1 MKTKNPYWF
10 CLRLLGL
17 IAVAFV
23 AKKAFAADFP
33 PIVHLLATDPEAA
46 EAGQDTATFT
56 VFRIGPTNESL
67 TIRYEVGGTA
77 ANGLDYAA
85 LGGIITIPAGAW
97 TAPITLT
104 PVDDSL
110 IEGTETVIVGLRQP
124 LVWPPPY
131 LVAWPSVALA
141 TIEDNDLPPTN
152 HPPVVRIANPP
163 DGSVFLGPLDLRL
176 VANATDFDGRV
187 RSVEFFDG
195 TNSLGFGAPRLPYPR
210 PVSLEA
216 EALDLSI
223 ESDPVLYPD
232 LEADILRDPTIIPP
246 TVFTLV
252 WSNVPSGP
260 HLLTAVATDN
270 LGASSRSEPV
280 HIRVLDVPPQPVVN
294 VRATDPVATE
304 PGPTADRLDTATFA
318 IYRTGPTELPLTVFY
333 RLGGT
338 ASNGVDYR
346 ELPLSVT
353 IPRGASKAEVVVAP
367 LDDNL
372 VEGPEGV
379 VLTIVPPVCIAIFPP
394 PPDCYL
400 VGRYDTAR
408 AVINDND
415 PRNLPPVVEIVR
427 PLDGSVFLAPA
438 DIEIVAQARDFDGRV
453 VTVEFFEGDTSL
465 GIVTNTPGT
474 TVSNRP
480 PFAIKW
486 PDVPAGSYVLTAEA
500 TDDDGAKSRARP
512 VEIKVADRSDPV
524 VVNIVAT
531 DPIAS
536 EISPIPE
543 GDWATFAVTRTG
555 PTNRAL
561 TVFYEL
567 GGTASNGTDYHELPG
582 YVIIPAGSR
591 GANFYVVPIDDRL
604 VEGAET
610 VIAKL
615 KPIDC
620 RWAELSLSPLPLGCY
635 VVGPSNTATAVI
647 RDDDVASSNQPP
659 KVAIVRPESNAIFEA
674 PADIVL
680 VAEAKDADGF
690 VRTVEFFEGSHSLG
704 VVSNSVSAS
713 SLGSTFPSVEQL
725 FRLEWN
731 DVPPGAYEL
740 TAKATDNKGASSVS
754 APVRIR
760 VIETH
765 RIPVVTIEA
774 VDPIASE
781 GDWIWDPIVVRD
793 PAVVGGTTTI
803 DTPVFIGPPI
813 IDLPNVAVFA
823 VKRDSGT
830 NVPLTVYYSLGGT
843 ASNGEDYRKLDGKV
857 TIPAGARGARIIV
870 DPIDDKLVEGT
881 ESVVASLD
889 PYACPRIIPPP
900 PDCYIVGDPDKAVAY
915 IRDNDF
921 NNQLPKVE
929 IVSPTNGQIFIASA
943 DIEIDVRT
951 LDPDGYVTQVEFF
964 EGTNSIGKDIR
975 IFIRPPPPGEEQKF
989 SIVWSNVPPNRYL
1002 LTAVATDSTGGT
1014 SRSAPVGIRV
1024 VPRCPLPVVT
1034 LQAVDK
1040 TAAEQDPRLDSLPD
1054 TALFRVSRT
1063 CQTNDDLLVRYAIGG
1078 TASNGEDY
1086 RKLEG
1091 TVVIPAG
1098 AWSADILIDP
1108 IDDER
1113 IEGTE
1118 TVELKL
1124 IQPPCLTA
1132 DPVNDDPVRIA
1143 LLGLLPNGCYLV
1155 GSPNH
1160 DTAYIR
1166 DNENF
1171 PPRVA
1176 IVRPQ
1181 DGDVFKKDAD
1191 IPIVV
1196 QAVDPD
1202 GWVSRVDFY
1211 ADNRLIGSQEIVFI
1225 VAPPPGQLQ
1234 TFSMIWSNAPTGRH
1248 VLTARATDDR
1258 GTAGESAPVNIN
1270 VLDTSPLPPVVTI
1283 FATDPI
1289 AREGMPPNTAAFR
1302 IRRRGETNFP
1312 LTVHFTIRGT
1322 ASNGV
1327 DYLSLPDTVTIP
1339 AGRRTAR
1346 VLVIPIDDRQD
1357 ERIETVVLRLQPAAL
1372 YNVGRPGVAAALILD
1387 NDCPAPDTGSLAD
1400 RLFNLRR
1407 DWPSG
1412 ACYRIDVSG
1421 NLRDWESLEDNL
1433 VTDDAL
1439 HFIDP
1444 EAPDLGARFYR
1455 IVPVLDVEFY
1465 DED

>member
-1 MKTKNPYWF
+1 MKTTNPYWF
-10 CLRLLGL
+10 CVRTLVLVG
-17 IAVAFV
+17 IAFV
-23 AKKAFAADFP
+23 AKKALAADFP
-33 PIVHLLATDPEAA
+33 PIVHILATDPEAA
-46 EAGQDTATFT
+46 EAGQNTATFT

-67 TIRYEVGGTA
+67 TLRYEVGGIA

-85 LGGIITIPAGAW
+85 LGGTITIPAGAW
-97 TAPITLT
+97 TVPLTLT

-110 IEGTETVIVGLRQP
+110 IEGTETVIVGLDQP

-131 LVAWPSVALA
+131 LVVWPSVALA

-152 HPPVVRIANPP
+152 RPPIVRIANPP
-163 DGSVFLGPLDLRL
+163 DGSVFPGPLDLRL
-176 VANATDFDGRV
+176 VAHATDFDGRV

-195 TNSLGFGAPRLPYPR
+195 ANSVGFAIPRLPYPR
-210 PVSLEA
+210 PVPTEA
-216 EALDLSI
+216 EVLDLSI
-223 ESDPVLYPD
+223 ELDAVLYPEPE
-232 LEADILRDPTIIPP
+232 LDIIRDPTIIPP

-252 WSNVPSGP
+252 WSNVPPGP
-260 HLLTAVATDN
+260 HVLTAVATDN
-270 LGASSRSEPV
+270 LGASSRSDPV
-280 HIRVLDVPPQPVVN
+280 HVRVLDVPPQPVVN

-304 PGPTADRLDTATFA
+304 PGLTANRLDTATFTV
-318 IYRTGPTELPLTVFY
+318 YRTGPTELPLTVYY
-333 RLGGT
+333 RLSGT

-346 ELPLSVT
+346 ELPHSVT
-353 IPRGASKAEVVVAP
+353 IPRGASKADVVIAP
-367 LDDNL
+367 TDDNL

-379 VLTIVPPVCIAIFPP
+379 VLTIAPPVCIAIFPP

-400 VGRYDTAR
+400 VGRYAAAR

-427 PLDGSVFLAPA
+427 PLDGSVFIAPA
-438 DIEIVAQARDFDGRV
+438 DLAIVAQARDFDGRV
-453 VTVEFFEGDTSL
+453 VTVEFFEGETSL

-474 TVSNRP
+474 VISNRP

-486 PDVPAGSYVLTAEA
+486 LHVPAGSYVLTAEA
-500 TDDDGAKSRARP
+500 TDDDGAKARSRP
-512 VEIKVADRSDPV
+512 VEVKVVDRSEPV
-524 VVNIVAT
+524 VVNLVAT

-543 GDWATFAVTRTG
+543 GDWATFAVTRSG
-555 PTNRAL
+555 PTNGAL

-567 GGTASNGTDYHELPG
+567 GGTASNGIDYRELPG
-582 YVIIPAGSR
+582 HVIIPAGSR
-591 GANFYVVPIDDRL
+591 AANFLVVPIDDRL
-604 VEGAET
+604 AEGVET

-620 RWAELSLSPLPLGCY
+620 RWAELSMSPLPLGCY
-635 VVGPSNTATAVI
+635 VVGPSNSAVAVI
-647 RDDDVASSNQPP
+647 RDDDVAPSNQPP
-659 KVAIVRPESNAIFEA
+659 KVAIIRPESGAIFEA

-690 VRTVEFFEGSHSLG
+690 VRTVEFFEGSRSLG
-704 VVSNSVSAS
+704 VVSNSLSA
-713 SLGSTFPSVEQL
+713 GSVANTFPSVEQL

-731 DVPPGAYEL
+731 NVPPGGYEL
-740 TAKATDNKGASSVS
+740 TAKATDSRGATSISD
-754 APVRIR
+754 PVRIR
-760 VIETH
+760 VIETQ
-765 RIPVVTIEA
+765 RSPVVTIEA

-781 GDWIWDPIVVRD
+781 GDWIWDPIIIRD
-793 PAVVGGTTTI
+793 PVGIENTATS
-803 DTPVFIGPPI
+803 DASVFIGPPI

-823 VKRDSGT
+823 VKRDRGT
-830 NVPLTVYYSLGGT
+830 NIPLTVYYSLGGS
-843 ASNGEDYRKLDGKV
+843 ASNGEDYRKLDGSV
-857 TIPAGARGARIIV
+857 TIPSGAWGARIVV
-870 DPIDDKLVEGT
+870 DPIDDKLVEGSET
-881 ESVVASLD
+881 VVAALE
-889 PYACPRIIPPP
+889 PIGCARIIPPP
-900 PDCYIVGDPDKAVAY
+900 PDCYLVGEPARAVAY

-921 NNQLPKVE
+921 NNALPKVE
-929 IVSPTNGQIFIASA
+929 IVAPTNGQIFIANA
-943 DIEIDVRT
+943 DIEIDVAT

-964 EGTNSIGKDIR
+964 EGTNSIGKDSR

-989 SIVWSNVPPNRYL
+989 SMVWSNVPPNRYV
-1002 LTAVATDSTGGT
+1002 LTAVATDSTGGG
-1014 SRSAPVGIRV
+1014 SRSGPVAIRV

-1034 LQAVDK
+1034 LQTIDK
-1040 TAAEQDPRLDSLPD
+1040 IATEQDPRLDRLPD

-1086 RKLEG
+1086 HKLEG
-1091 TVVIPAG
+1091 VVVIPAG
-1098 AWSADILIDP
+1098 AWSSDILIDP
-1108 IDDER
+1108 MDDER

-1124 IQPPCLTA
+1124 IQPPCLTV

-1160 DTAYIR
+1160 DTAWIR

-1181 DGDVFKKDAD
+1181 DGDVFKKGND

-1196 QAVDPD
+1196 QTADPD
-1202 GWVSRVDFY
+1202 GWVSRVEFY
-1211 ADNRLIGSQEIVFI
+1211 SDNRLIGSQEIHFI

-1234 TFSMIWSNAPTGRH
+1234 TFSMVWSNALAGRH
-1248 VLTARATDDR
+1248 VLTARATDDQ
-1258 GTAGESAPVNIN
+1258 GTTGESAPVNIS
-1270 VLDTSPLPPVVTI
+1270 VLDASPLPPVVTI

-1289 AREGMPPNTAAFR
+1289 AREGLPPNTAAFR
-1302 IRRRGETNFP
+1302 IRRRGETNAP
-1312 LTVHFTIRGT
+1312 LTVHFSIRGT

-1327 DYLSLPDTVTIP
+1327 DFLGLPDSVTIP

-1346 VLVIPIDDRQD
+1346 VLVIPIDDRRD

-1372 YNVGRPGVAAALILD
+1372 YNVGRPGIAGALILD
-1387 NDCPAPDTGSLAD
+1387 NDCPAPGTLSLPDGSFHV
-1400 RLFNLRR
+1400 RN
-1407 DWPSG
+1407 DWPKG
-1412 ACYRIDVSG
+1412 ACYRVDVSN
-1421 NLRDWESLEDNL
+1421 NLKDWEALEDNL
-1433 VTDDAL
+1433 VTDDAI
-1439 HFIDP
+1439 HFVDP

-1455 IVPVLDVEFY
+1455 VVPVSEVEYY